1 MSARLDSGAVDHTR
15 WVRVPP
21 ADFPDV
27 AAYARVVA
35 EAHAGPGGAGELAEV
50 LAYGMERYP
59 RVYPGYGLHFH
70 MEGPRGIP
78 LAVYSAEFDLEGM
91 AGGEADADEELRAL
105 THADADYAVEPPVV
119 EEFGGGRLGT
129 GIRVLRY
136 FVDPDD
142 GADGADGAD
151 GVDRD
156 DGGNGITVGLRYAW
170 RVPEHGADVLVL
182 TAAPDPGRVLRAM
195 DDIDAFARALR
206 FAP

>member
-1 MSARLDSGAVDHTR
+1 MSARLDAGAVDHAR

-21 ADFPDV
+21 AGFPDV
-27 AAYARVVA
+27 AAYARVMA
-35 EAHAGPGGAGELAEV
+35 EAHAGPGEAGELAEM

-70 MEGPRGIP
+70 LEGPRGIP
-78 LAVYSAEFDLEGM
+78 LAVYSAEFDLES
-91 AGGEADADEELRAL
+91 GEADADEELRAL

-142 GADGADGAD
+142 G
-151 GVDRD
+151 D
-156 DGGNGITVGLRYAW
+156 DGDDGITVGLRYAW

-182 TAAPDPGRVLRAM
+182 TAAPDPARVLRAM